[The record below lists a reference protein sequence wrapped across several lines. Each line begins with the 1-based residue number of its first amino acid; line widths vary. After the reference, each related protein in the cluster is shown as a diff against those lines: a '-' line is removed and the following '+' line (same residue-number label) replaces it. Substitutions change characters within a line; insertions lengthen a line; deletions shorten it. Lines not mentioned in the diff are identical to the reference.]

1 MQKVLISSIHNVSKL
16 KQLLRRYDFMIVNKN
31 PDFVLVYGGDGS
43 VLFSERLYPSIP
55 KLLVKR
61 NEVCRKCDY
70 TFESLKIILP
80 RIRKGKFK
88 IKKEIKLEANFRN
101 KKLIALNEIQL
112 HTKIPIRAV
121 RFSLSV
127 AGKKFENLIGD
138 GVIISTPYGSPAYFS
153 SAGGK
158 EFTKGIG
165 ICFNNLHNRKIK
177 SFIIPEN
184 STVKI
189 RIIRDN
195 AWLTVDN
202 YEKLISLNPKDVVTI
217 KKSKQTARFITF

>member
-16 KQLLRRYDFMIVNKN
+16 KHLLEKYGFRIVNKN
-31 PDFVLVYGGDGS
+31 PDFILVYGGDGS
-43 VLFSERLYPSIP
+43 ALFSERFYPSIP

-61 NEVCRKCDY
+61 NEICRKCDY
-70 TFESLKIILP
+70 TFENLKTILP
-80 RIRKGKFK
+80 RIKARKFK
-88 IKKEIKLEANFRN
+88 INKEIKLEATFGN

-112 HTKIPIRAV
+112 HTKLPIRAV
-121 RFSLSV
+121 RFSVSV

-138 GVIISTPYGSPAYFS
+138 GAIVSTPFGSPAYFS

-165 ICFNNLHNRKIK
+165 ICFNNLHNRRIK

-195 AWLTVDN
+195 AWLAADN
-202 YEKLISLNPKDVVTI
+202 YEKMFSLNANDIITI
-217 KKSKQTARFITF
+217 RKSKQFAKFITL